1 MRRRAFKALCAFILI
16 LGSHSFVFLTYSCA
30 QDKEP
35 LKIYVGLYPIRMYQ
49 LNLKDEQFQADFYVW
64 FRWKGPEKLP
74 GFEIMNGDYEEVGD
88 PETDELPGG
97 YHYQA
102 NRIKGTFFINVNL
115 KDYPFDKHY
124 LEVHIENQE
133 MDRSEAVYLPD
144 YKNLKDLRRK
154 SIMTGWETIA
164 LKMFESTHTYNTNFG
179 KEGEESSSTYSQLVY
194 QFKVERKILPYI
206 IKYTI
211 PLLVIVFMCFSTF
224 FFHPSESESRIAI
237 VITAILSVV
246 AFHIS
251 QADALPEVGYLVTAD
266 HFFLSAYIF
275 CAISMIVVII
285 TDAFVAKEKVES
297 AISVDRKARVLMPV
311 FYFMSFIIIILAKL

>member
-1 MRRRAFKALCAFILI
+1 MKITAGKLYFALLSALAAGFFLF
-16 LGSHSFVFLTYSCA
+16 SPPVFSEE
-30 QDKEP
+30 KKP
-35 LKIYVGLYPIRMYQ
+35 LPIYVGIYPLRLFQ
-49 LNLKDEQFQADFYVW
+49 LNLKDEQFQGDFYVW
-64 FRWKGPEKLP
+64 FRWKGPKQLP
-74 GFEIMNGDYEEVGD
+74 GFEIMNGDYEEVGE
-88 PETDELPGG
+88 PEADELANG

-102 NRIKGTFFINVNL
+102 HRIKGTFFIHVNL
-115 KDYPFDKHY
+115 KDYPFDRHY
-124 LEVHIENQE
+124 LEIHIENQE
-133 MDRSEAVYLPD
+133 MDRTEALYLPD
-144 YKNLKDLRRK
+144 YKNLKDLRKK
-154 SIMTGWETIA
+154 SVMTGWESMD
-164 LKMFESTHTYNTNFG
+164 LKMLERPHTYNTNFG

-194 QFKVERKILPYI
+194 RFRVKRKILPYI

-275 CAISMIVVII
+275 CAISMIIVII
-285 TDAFVAKEKVES
+285 SDMMVSKERVDSALSLDKKVR
-297 AISVDRKARVLMPV
+297 ILLPV
-311 FYFMSFIIIILAKL
+311 FYFMSFIVIILAKL